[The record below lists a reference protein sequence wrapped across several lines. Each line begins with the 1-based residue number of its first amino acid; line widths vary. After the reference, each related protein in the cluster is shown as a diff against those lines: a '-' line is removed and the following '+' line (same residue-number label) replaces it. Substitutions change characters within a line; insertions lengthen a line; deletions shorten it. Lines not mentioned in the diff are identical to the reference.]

1 MQRGPILDGLPAWYV
16 RRQLL
21 KFRDGVRGANPEN
34 RSEFLMGAGQSILQ
48 DEREIARVSDYIA
61 ALPPAVHLRTIKQGG
76 PGGAALYL
84 SCGACHGTRAEGRP
98 ELKAP
103 PLNVQEDWYLLDQL
117 RKFQSGLRGSHPED
131 GEGSLMRAA
140 AAALQPEQMRDV
152 VFHITRHF
160 AATNATAAS
169 PLENST
175 K

>member
-16 RRQLL
+16 RSQLR
-21 KFRDGVRGANPEN
+21 KFRDGVRGTNAEN
-34 RSEFLMGAGQSILQ
+34 RSEILMGAGQSILH
-48 DEREIARVSDYIA
+48 DDGEIARVSDYIA
-61 ALPPAVHLRTIKQGG
+61 SLPPAVHLRTIRQGG
-76 PGGAALYL
+76 PGGAVLYL

-152 VFHITRHF
+152 IFHITRHF
-160 AATNATAAS
+160 SATNAAAAGS
-169 PLENST
+169 LENST